1 MSEKQSRFLGS
12 KGPAQ
17 KQEETE
23 GACRTANFTIS
34 DFGNSIFSD
43 DLDAKTSSNEQFG
56 CLLKEILGFLVGLLV
71 KII

>member
-1 MSEKQSRFLGS
+1 MKNKVDSWDQKVLL
-12 KGPAQ
+12 K

-43 DLDAKTSSNEQFG
+43 DLGAKTSSNEQFG